1 MRTRPLVLT
10 GLLALAVAAAAVP
23 ARAESCP
30 NYVGNETPEK
40 VTLVIYGS
48 TENTEARGFQ
58 IILDPQTSAVED
70 MGFGCGEY
78 EVNGLR
84 VMSGGQMVLE
94 WDGSMPRHTDEA
106 VFVRCERIMVGGWSQ
121 PYADPLCGP

>member
-1 MRTRPLVLT
+1 MRTRPILLT
-10 GLLALAVAAAAVP
+10 GLLTIVLAAAAMQ

-48 TENTEARGFQ
+48 TENTEPRGFQ
-58 IILDPQTSAVED
+58 IILAPQTSAVED

-84 VMSGGQMVLE
+84 VLSGGQMVLE
-94 WDGSMPRHTDEA
+94 WDGSRPQYADLPI
-106 VFVRCERIMVGGWSQ
+106 FVRCDRIVVGNWAQ
-121 PYADPLCGP
+121 HYDDPICSD